1 MESHEPRS
9 GCIINRSSDMK
20 PRHDSQSF
28 SAMSRK
34 RYTLGNLYV
43 EVLHGM
49 VESGKKLDLEEAL
62 SHLKDKLGI

>member
-1 MESHEPRS
+1 
-9 GCIINRSSDMK
+9 MK